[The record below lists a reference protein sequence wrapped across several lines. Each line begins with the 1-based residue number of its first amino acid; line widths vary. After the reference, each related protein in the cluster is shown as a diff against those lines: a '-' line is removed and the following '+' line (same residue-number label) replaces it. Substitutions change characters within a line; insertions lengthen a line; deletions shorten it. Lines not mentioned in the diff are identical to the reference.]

1 MARGSHGQG
10 LYIDPKA
17 EMVIARYGSHPVA
30 ANAANDPLTLPA
42 CHALALHL
50 MGLSH

>member
-1 MARGSHGQG
+1 MARGLHGQS

-17 EMVIARYGSHPVA
+17 GMVIARYGSHPVA

-42 CHALALHL
+42 FHALALHL
-50 MGLSH
+50 MGTPH